1 VFDREKTETQSDI
14 EFDFF
19 DESPTAESAPRRGMG
34 LPRRRSSKRPPTPP
48 GGPQLYRLGVL
59 IAGAIVLAVILILVV
74 QSCRSSQKQS
84 EYEGYVDDVSGIAS
98 TSEELGAQLNTSL
111 TTPGITL
118 EDLRGDV
125 EGLRDQQEQ
134 LLRSAQDLQPPGPLL
149 EQQESLVET
158 MQFRVNGLA
167 GLATALT
174 QVAQSSNTE
183 QTGADLASQAQ
194 RLVASDIVYADAFE
208 EPTGQVLDEEGI
220 ADVPVPGSRFVRNAE
235 FASPTAWNLIVERLT
250 QSPQAGG
257 LHGNG
262 IQAVRWLPEGE
273 QLSATEDNT
282 VVASDR
288 LAFEV
293 VVENS
298 GDSQETQVRVRLVIQ
313 QNPAIRQ
320 EQVIDLINPGETK
333 TVRFSDISNVTFS
346 TRTTLMVNVEP
357 VPGETNEG
365 NNSAQYRVI
374 FTLG

>member
-1 VFDREKTETQSDI
+1 MFDREKTEPQSDI

-19 DESPTAESAPRRGMG
+19 DESPTAESAPRRGV
-34 LPRRRSSKRPPTPP
+34 PRRRLPKRPPTPP

-59 IAGAIVLAVILILVV
+59 IAGAIVLAVVLILVV
-74 QSCRSSQKQS
+74 QSCRSNQKQS

-98 TSEELGAQLNTSL
+98 ASEELGGQLNTSL

-134 LLRSAQDLQPPGPLL
+134 LLRSAEELQPPGPLL

-167 GLATALT
+167 GLATALA
-174 QVAQSSNTE
+174 QVAQSSNAE
-183 QTGADLASQAQ
+183 QTGAALASQAQ
-194 RLVASDIVYADAFE
+194 RLVASDIVYADVFE
-208 EPTGQVLDEEGI
+208 EPTGRVLEDEDIG
-220 ADVPVPGSRFVRNAE
+220 DVPVPGSKFVQNPE
-235 FASPTAWNLIVERLT
+235 FASPDAWGLIVQRLT
-250 QSPQAGG
+250 QSPEGGG

-262 IQAVRWLPEGE
+262 IQAVRWLPGGE
-273 QLSATEDNT
+273 ELSPSADNT
-282 VVASDR
+282 VVASDN

-298 GDSQETQVRVRLVIQ
+298 GDSQETQVAVRLVIQ
-313 QNPAIRQ
+313 QSPRIRK
-320 EQVIDLINPGETK
+320 EQQIDLINPGETE
-333 TVRFSDISNVTFS
+333 TVTFRDIGNVSFS
-346 TRTTLMVNVEP
+346 TRTTMIVTVEP
-357 VPGETNEG
+357 VPGETNED

>member
-1 VFDREKTETQSDI
+1 VFDREKTEPQSDI

-19 DESPTAESAPRRGMG
+19 DESPTAESAPRRG
-34 LPRRRSSKRPPTPP
+34 LPRRRLPKRPPRPP

-74 QSCRSSQKQS
+74 QSCRSNQKQS
-84 EYEGYVDDVSGIAS
+84 EYEGYVDDVSGVAS
-98 TSEELGAQLNTSL
+98 ASEELGGQLNTSL

-134 LLRSAQDLQPPGPLL
+134 LLRSAQELQPPGPLL

-167 GLATALT
+167 GLATALA
-174 QVAQSSNTE
+174 QVAQSSNAE
-183 QTGADLASQAQ
+183 QTGAALASQAQ

-208 EPTGQVLDEEGI
+208 EPTGRVLEDESIG
-220 ADVPVPGSRFVRNAE
+220 DVPVPGSKFVQNPE
-235 FASPTAWNLIVERLT
+235 LASPNAWGLIVQRLT
-250 QSPQAGG
+250 QSPQGGG

-262 IQAVRWLPEGE
+262 IQAVRALPGGE
-273 QLSATEDNT
+273 ELSPSADNT
-282 VVASDR
+282 VVASDS

-298 GDSQETQVRVRLVIQ
+298 GESQETQVAVRLVIR
-313 QNPAIRQ
+313 QNPGIRK
-320 EQVIDLINPGETK
+320 EQQIDLINPGETE
-333 TVRFSDISNVTFS
+333 TVTFRDIGPVTFS
-346 TRTTLMVNVEP
+346 TRTTMIVTVEP